1 MHCYGQEE
9 KIKSCHTV
17 VTLMGMTNTRIL
29 DSFIRGAAQKK
40 SFASRK
46 MRAKVA
52 DSAKDPP
59 CYIDKKKVSF
69 SYKWIEL
76 YAQTKSWLILLQYDE
91 YVSILDNDLLILC
104 IFVFTLMTKSDS
116 AICRWVQN
124 SNQFT
129 YRTAWRGCPSGGS
142 VKLAGAAS
150 TQLCC

>member
-1 MHCYGQEE
+1 MPDALLRSRGENKKLPHGGHSDGDD
-9 KIKSCHTV
+9 KHTHSWQ
-17 VTLMGMTNTRIL
+17 LYQ
-29 DSFIRGAAQKK
+29 GAAQKK

-104 IFVFTLMTKSDS
+104 IHVFTLMTKSDS

-124 SNQFT
+124 SIPGT
-129 YRTAWRGCPSGGS
+129 CLRIGRPGVVALPVAMLS
-142 VKLAGAAS
+142 
-150 TQLCC
+150 